1 MALDVFK
8 LRDDVVA
15 EYKNYV
21 ESFVRITD
29 ERVDKFVRGKLAEGE
44 LWPPAFLQLNPAFV
58 RGDTLRTLSNEGL
71 IRPETARFFG
81 PDLRLYRHQQEALLA
96 AKRGEPYVVT
106 TGTGS
111 GKSLAYLIPIVD
123 QIFRNRPDRASVR
136 AVVVYPMNALINS
149 QLKALEE
156 FRERNWPDAPVR
168 FDRYTGETKQDDRE
182 RILQHPPHLL
192 LTNYVMLEYMMLRPY
207 ERALLRTATR
217 ELRFLS
223 IDELHFYRGRQG
235 ADVAMLLRRV
245 QQAAGGNVQMIGT
258 SATLATEAS
267 REATRAVIA
276 KSTGQLLGCEI
287 PVANVID
294 ETLERVTTVPCPA
307 GRDALRAAVE
317 ADPPVPTVESVT
329 AHPLAAWVEE
339 TFGLAVDDSDGRLV
353 RREPTTVEV
362 ALDQLVAGSGLSR

>member
-1 MALDVFK
+1 MALDVFQ

-58 RGDTLRTLSNEGL
+58 RGDSLRTLSNEGL

-81 PDLRLYRHQQEALLA
+81 PDLRLYRHQQEAFLA

-123 QIFRNRPDRASVR
+123 QIFRNRPERASVR

-149 QLKALEE
+149 QLKALED

-168 FDRYTGETKQDDRE
+168 FDSYTGETKQDDRE

-223 IDELHFYRGRQG
+223 IDELHFLSGPAGRRRGH
-235 ADVAMLLRRV
+235 A
-245 QQAAGGNVQMIGT
+245 
-258 SATLATEAS
+258 
-267 REATRAVIA
+267 
-276 KSTGQLLGCEI
+276 
-287 PVANVID
+287 PP
-294 ETLERVTTVPCPA
+294 PCPA
-307 GRDALRAAVE
+307 GRWRQRA
-317 ADPPVPTVESVT
+317 
-329 AHPLAAWVEE
+329 
-339 TFGLAVDDSDGRLV
+339 DDR
-353 RREPTTVEV
+353 
-362 ALDQLVAGSGLSR
+362 DQRHARHRGVAGSNAGRHRQEHRPASRLRDPGRERDRRDAGTGDHRPVPGRT